1 MSEKVLFV
9 LEGKVKEPTVL
20 DAIWEFVFARYTA
33 HKPPK
38 IVYTYCT
45 HIYELFKELT
55 ADPDIDLLGLLKED
69 DPDGILAD
77 SDRDTF
83 SSVYLFFDYDGHVNM
98 PQKDS
103 GEHWDGDDILTEMLN
118 LFDQE
123 TERGKLFVSYP
134 MVEAIQHLD
143 KMPTDVSTLVTAK
156 CKGPHCLMRDTC
168 PDRPACP
175 PVKDYKA
182 QVTRE
187 IPALANISRITHA
200 TWAKI
205 IGHHLFTA
213 AFLHHG
219 TSAIYSTIS
228 QKDIFEHQ
236 KPYIA
241 QPCPHVVVLSG
252 FPLFILD
259 YLGTE
264 QTLQLLSLA
273 VEQRPT

>member
-9 LEGKVKEPTVL
+9 LEGKAKEPAVL
-20 DAIWEFVFARYTA
+20 DAIWGFVFARYTA

-38 IVYTYCT
+38 VVYTYCT
-45 HIYELFKELT
+45 HIYRLFTELS
-55 ADPDIDLLGLLKED
+55 ADPDLDLLGLLKED

-77 SDRDTF
+77 SDGDTF

-98 PQKDS
+98 PQKE
-103 GEHWDGDDILTEMLN
+103 GGGHWDGDDILAEMLD

-143 KMPTDVSTLVTAK
+143 KRPTDVSTLVTAK
-156 CKGPHCLMRDTC
+156 CKGPHCPIRDTC
-168 PDRPACP
+168 PDRPACQ
-175 PVKDYKA
+175 PVKNYKA
-182 QVTRE
+182 QVAAE
-187 IPALANISRITHA
+187 KPALDNISRITDA
-200 TWAKI
+200 TWAEI

-213 AFLHHG
+213 AILHHG
-219 TSAIYSTIS
+219 TPVIGSIIS
-228 QKDIFEHQ
+228 QKEIFQRQ
-236 KPYIA
+236 KSYIA
-241 QPCPHVVVLSG
+241 QPCPQVVVLSG

-264 QTLQLLSLA
+264 QTLALL
-273 VEQRPT
+273 P

>member
-9 LEGKVKEPTVL
+9 LEGKAKEPAVL

-38 IVYTYCT
+38 VVYTYCT
-45 HIYELFKELT
+45 HIYKLFKELS
-55 ADPDIDLLGLLKED
+55 ADPDLDLLGLLKED
-69 DPDGILAD
+69 DPCGILAD
-77 SDRDTF
+77 ADGDTF

-103 GEHWDGDDILTEMLN
+103 GGHWDGDDILAEMLD

-143 KMPTDVSTLVTAK
+143 KKPADVSALVTAK
-156 CKGPHCLMRDTC
+156 CKGPHCPMRDTC
-168 PDRPACP
+168 PDRPECP
-175 PVKDYKA
+175 PVKTYKTLVA
-182 QVTRE
+182 GE
-187 IPALANISRITHA
+187 IPALTNIAGITHA
-200 TWAKI
+200 TWAEI
-205 IGHHLFTA
+205 IGHHLYTA
-213 AFLHHG
+213 ALLHHG
-219 TSAIYSTIS
+219 TSVIDSIIS
-228 QKDIFEHQ
+228 QKDIFDRQ
-236 KPYIA
+236 KSYIA
-241 QPCPHVVVLSG
+241 LPCPQVVVLSG

-264 QTLQLLSLA
+264 KTLGLLS
-273 VEQRPT
+273 